1 MSDFRYIRWSQ
12 VCFSRPPLRSPVDAA
27 AVEVYVNGAPW
38 WNDLE
43 FEIASSDL
51 RGVLLL
57 IYSKI
62 PITAVKMFIH
72 L

>member
-1 MSDFRYIRWSQ
+1 MTMVS
-12 VCFSRPPLRSPVDAA
+12 VGKPGLT
-27 AVEVYVNGAPW
+27 GASLLV
-38 WNDLE
+38 DLE
-43 FEIASSDL
+43 FEMALSDL

-57 IYSKI
+57 IYGKI